1 MAFLTI
7 LQCRS
12 RGNPRTS
19 LLILAVIR
27 RLLAH
32 HVTAALARVAC
43 VAAAVAILASCDRPS
58 WNYQWEDQQPLQS
71 ARRALAATAAGD
83 YLYALGGV
91 DAEGGYVN
99 TVEFAHVL
107 PDGRLEPWQFTTPL
121 PVGRIYHAAVAIQG
135 DLYVLGG
142 GQGELGDNNT
152 PVASV
157 EKAHILAAGRL
168 GEWRTEAPLT
178 TPRRGLQV
186 VAFHD
191 TLYAIGGYN
200 GSFLKSVERAQVS
213 SNGAISPWRL
223 EPQHAVADRYIHSAT
238 QLGNAL
244 YLLGGHVQ
252 GSQRMSYGDVE
263 MAQIGAQGAV
273 QSWNVEKTSLR
284 APRFMASAFALG
296 QHLYM
301 LGGHSGGN
309 RLASVEFAPVERDG
323 HVGLWRLTT
332 ALPIGRSATAIAVHD
347 ADVYVIGGVSDSGIL
362 TSVVHARADSHGHLG
377 TPRRTKQ

>member
-1 MAFLTI
+1 M
-7 LQCRS
+7 
-12 RGNPRTS
+12 
-19 LLILAVIR
+19 V
-27 RLLAH
+27 
-32 HVTAALARVAC
+32 C
-43 VAAAVAILASCDRPS
+43 VAISVPMLASCDRPA
-58 WNYQWEDQQPLQS
+58 WNYQWEDQQPLQI
-71 ARRALAATAAGD
+71 ARRALAATASGD

-91 DAEGGYVN
+91 DAEGRYVN

-121 PVGRIYHAAVAIQG
+121 PAGRIYHAAVAVQG
-135 DLYVLGG
+135 DLYILGG

-152 PVASV
+152 PVATV
-157 EKAHILAAGRL
+157 EKARILAAGQL
-168 GEWRTEAPLT
+168 GEWRQETPLT

-186 VAFHD
+186 VAHHD

-200 GSFLKSVERAQVS
+200 GTFLKSVERARVS
-213 SNGAISPWRL
+213 SQGALAAWSL
-223 EPQHAVADRYIHSAT
+223 EPQHAVVDRYIHSAT
-238 QLGNAL
+238 QLGDAL

-273 QSWNVEKTSLR
+273 LAWNVEKTSLR

-309 RLASVEFAPVERDG
+309 RLASVEFAPVERNG

-332 ALPIGRSATAIAVHD
+332 ALPIGRSAAAVAIRG
-347 ADVYVIGGVSDSGIL
+347 ADVYVLGGVSDSGIL
-362 TSVVHARADSHGHLG
+362 TSVVRAQADSHGHLG
-377 TPRRTKQ
+377 IPRATTTIQPRDTAAPLSQ